1 MATYNSFHWTT
12 WNKGNFFYVLFSD
25 TRLDRIKVAVG
36 SLSLLQ
42 KKWCQITA
50 RSKATQEPG
59 KNRALY
65 PPTFLQPPR
74 PNQPPTPLCP
84 NPPFRHAD
92 FSISFLLLILS
103 FNKTTASCLLTN
115 GGGRKT
121 SFGKIIWNTVKM
133 QMIILL
139 CFFAHNIFF
148 SPFPCNAQNVW
159 KTPVI
164 SDEKRGHFEQKG
176 KSHVGLIQPKKHEQL
191 LFSENCLVLL
201 PRSINKR

>member
-1 MATYNSFHWTT
+1 MWEVYLQYEICMWERCDVKCKKCNVTMATYNSFHWTT

-25 TRLDRIKVAVG
+25 TRMDRIKVAVG
-36 SLSLLQ
+36 SLSLLE

-103 FNKTTASCLLTN
+103 YNKTTACLLTN
-115 GGGRKT
+115 GGGRKQ
-121 SFGKIIWNTVKM
+121 V
-133 QMIILL
+133 L
-139 CFFAHNIFF
+139 
-148 SPFPCNAQNVW
+148 
-159 KTPVI
+159 
-164 SDEKRGHFEQKG
+164 
-176 KSHVGLIQPKKHEQL
+176 
-191 LFSENCLVLL
+191 ENHMKY
-201 PRSINKR
+201 S

>member
-84 NPPFRHAD
+84 NPHFRHAD

-115 GGGRKT
+115 GWPRKNQVFNI
-121 SFGKIIWNTVKM
+121 SPSRYLFSAKCCESVK
-133 QMIILL
+133 
-139 CFFAHNIFF
+139 N
-148 SPFPCNAQNVW
+148 SGDSGW
-159 KTPVI
+159 KTRPFGAKSEI
-164 SDEKRGHFEQKG
+164 SCWTNSTRKA
-176 KSHVGLIQPKKHEQL
+176 
-191 LFSENCLVLL
+191 
-201 PRSINKR
+201 RSPLMKIAHSFCSSP

>member
-121 SFGKIIWNTVKM
+121 SFEKIIWNTVKM

-139 CFFAHNIFF
+139 CFLLTIFF
-148 SPFPCNAQNVW
+148 FTLSLQCAERMKNSGDFRW
-159 KTPVI
+159 KTRPFRAKREI
-164 SDEKRGHFEQKG
+164 SCWTNSTQKARTTSFQW
-176 KSHVGLIQPKKHEQL
+176 KL
-191 LFSENCLVLL
+191 LSLAAPLH
-201 PRSINKR
+201 K